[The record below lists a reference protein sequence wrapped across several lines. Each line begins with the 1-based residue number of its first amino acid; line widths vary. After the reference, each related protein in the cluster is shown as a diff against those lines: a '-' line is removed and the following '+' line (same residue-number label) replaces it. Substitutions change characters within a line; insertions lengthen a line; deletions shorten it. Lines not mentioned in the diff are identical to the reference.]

1 MWRSRTR
8 PILLVFFGPFILAGF
23 IGLVFAGH
31 LLSWGMGLICGAAVG
46 AWITMRETPPHYIEK
61 WHDGAEGERKTEKAL
76 KKLEKTGLRVVHD
89 IQARY
94 GNYDHIAVGPSGVFL
109 LETKNLLGTVV
120 LREGVPHLRR
130 RLDPQADTRCDRIR
144 PRALAGAANLK
155 EDIQRETGHRTWVQA
170 VVVFW
175 SDFPEELVDDG
186 RCVFVQGAHLTAWL
200 EGRPFVLDQRKQDEI
215 SALIERMAEREPG
228 EVASSGSGA
237 GGAKQG
243 AHA

>member
-8 PILLVFFGPFILAGF
+8 TILLIFLGPFILAGLV
-23 IGLVFAGH
+23 GLVFAGH
-31 LLSWGMGLICGAAVG
+31 LVSWGMGLICGAALGV
-46 AWITMRETPPHYIEK
+46 WITMRESPPHYIEK
-61 WHDGAEGERKTEKAL
+61 WHDGAEGEWKTEKAL

-109 LETKNLLGTVV
+109 LETKNLSGTVV

-170 VVVFW
+170 IVVFW

-186 RCVFVQGAHLTAWL
+186 RCVFVQGAHLPAWL
-200 EGRPFVLDQRKQDEI
+200 EDRPFVLDQRMQDEI
-215 SALIERMAEREPG
+215 SAVIQRMAEREPG
-228 EVASSGSGA
+228 EVASSDSGTD
-237 GGAKQG
+237 GAKQG